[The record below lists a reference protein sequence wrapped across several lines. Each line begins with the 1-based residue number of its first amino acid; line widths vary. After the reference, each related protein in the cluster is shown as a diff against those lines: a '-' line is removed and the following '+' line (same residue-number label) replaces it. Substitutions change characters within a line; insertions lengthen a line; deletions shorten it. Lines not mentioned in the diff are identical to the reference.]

1 MSRPEIAGNTW
12 WAEFGGT
19 RIAFSLPHAPELE
32 MQAKRFLTTD
42 VQTSTPGGEADF
54 ELSTTDAPSPPAP
67 ADTFEVDGMVAS
79 WTPSSLWLGTKA
91 GVLVGDGPQ
100 FRLHR
105 RPNDVNNPYDPIM
118 AVLGHVGA
126 QNGWNSL
133 HAGLVHSPAGAI
145 LLIGESGKGKS
156 TTSAACM
163 AMGWPVDS
171 DDVTFVQDA
180 GDAITGL
187 GLPRVLSVP
196 DEAVPDSHRDVIS
209 SGVDHRDRRSVRSFE
224 RVGGWHPVIAVVE
237 VDHGSAPESELQSIS
252 QLEVIQGLLR
262 NQAIAGSLP
271 GQDRQLSDMLGTLS
285 ALPTRRLALGVEP
298 ATRQASI
305 QRELI
310 SFAAELGSKRHVG
323 AHQ

>member
-1 MSRPEIAGNTW
+1 MSLPEIAGKTW

-32 MQAKRFLTTD
+32 TNARRFLTAD
-42 VQTSTPGGEADF
+42 VQTTAPGGEADF

-79 WTPSSLWLGTKA
+79 WSPTTLWLGTKA
-91 GVLVGDGPQ
+91 GVLVGDGPR

-105 RPNDVNNPYDPIM
+105 RPGDVNSPYDPIM

-133 HAGLVHSPAGAI
+133 HAGLVHSPAGAL

-171 DDVTFVQDA
+171 DDVTFMQDA
-180 GDAITGL
+180 GDCISGL

-196 DEAVPDSHRDVIS
+196 DEAVPDSHRGVVS
-209 SGVDHRDRRSVRSFE
+209 SSVDHRDRRSVRSFE
-224 RVGGWHPVIAVVE
+224 RIGGWHPVVAVIE
-237 VDHGSAPESELQSIS
+237 VDHGFTEESELQSIS

-271 GQDRQLSDMLGTLS
+271 GQDQQLSDMLGTLA
-285 ALPTRRLALGVEP
+285 ALPIRRLALGVEP
-298 ATRQASI
+298 ASRQASI

-310 SFAAELGSKRHVG
+310 SFAAELRAIRVG
-323 AHQ
+323 ANR

>member
-1 MSRPEIAGNTW
+1 MARPEIAENTW

-19 RIAFSLPHAPELE
+19 RIAFSLPHAPEFESRLR
-32 MQAKRFLTTD
+32 RFLTTD
-42 VQTSTPGGEADF
+42 VQSDSPSGEADF
-54 ELSTTDAPSPPAP
+54 EMSTTDAPSPPAP
-67 ADTFEVDGMVAS
+67 ADTFFVDNLEAS
-79 WTPSSLWLGTKA
+79 WHPRSLWLGTAA
-91 GVLVGDGPQ
+91 GVLVGDGPN

-105 RPNDVNNPYDPIM
+105 RQGDINHPYDPIM

-133 HAGLVHSPAGAI
+133 HAGLVHSPAGAL

-171 DDVTFVQDA
+171 DDVTFVRDA
-180 GDAITGL
+180 GDVITGL

-196 DEAVPDSHRDVIS
+196 DEAVPDSHRDVAS
-209 SGVDHRDRRSVRSFE
+209 SGVDHRDRRSVGSFE
-224 RVGGWHPVIAVVE
+224 RVGGWHPVVAVIE
-237 VDHGSAPESELQSIS
+237 VDHGSAIETELQSIS
-252 QLEVIQGLLR
+252 RLEVIQGLLR

-285 ALPTRRLALGVEP
+285 ALPIRRLALGVEP
-298 ATRQASI
+298 ASRQVST